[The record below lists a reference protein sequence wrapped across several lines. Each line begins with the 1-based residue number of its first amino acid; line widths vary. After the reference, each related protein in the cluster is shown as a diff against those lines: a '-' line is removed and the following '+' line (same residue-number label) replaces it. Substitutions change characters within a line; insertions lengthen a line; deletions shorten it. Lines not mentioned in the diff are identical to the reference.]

1 MENCCEEFKNKPHF
15 WFKFL
20 AMLCVT
26 AIVIVALVMVSQK
39 QDMEYQFSATATG
52 KVYAKPDIANLTVG
66 LKTEAKATAAE
77 AVKQNTAKM
86 NEIIAALKKVGI
98 EEKDIKTTN
107 YSLNPVYDWTSGR
120 QVLRGYEVSQ
130 NVTVKIRNLDKIGD
144 AIAKTTEKGANQI
157 GNVEFT
163 IDDEYELKAEARNE
177 AIGKAKEKAKDI
189 AEKTGIK
196 LGKIVNVYENQ
207 VYYPS
212 SVNYAKDM
220 GYGIGGGGAV
230 PAPEIQI
237 GQNEVSVEVT
247 VVWKVK

>member
-1 MENCCEEFKNKPHF
+1 METCCEDLKKPHF
-15 WFKFL
+15 WFKL
-20 AMLCVT
+20 LSLLCVT
-26 AIVIVALVMVSQK
+26 AIVIVALFVATEK

-52 KVYAKPDIANLTVG
+52 KVFAKPDIANLTVG

-77 AVKQNTAKM
+77 AVKENTKKM
-86 NEIIAALKKVGI
+86 NEIVEALKKVGI

-107 YSLNPVYDWTSGR
+107 YSLNPVYDWSTNR
-120 QVLRGYEVSQ
+120 QVLRGYEVYQ
-130 NVTVKIRNLDKIGD
+130 NVTVKIRNLDRIGE

-163 IDDEYELKAEARNE
+163 IDDEFELKAEARNE
-177 AIGKAKEKAKDI
+177 AIEKAKQKAKEI

-196 LGKIVNVYENQ
+196 LGKIINVYENQ

-212 SVNYAKDM
+212 SVNYAKEM
-220 GYGIGGGGAV
+220 AYGIGGGGAV
-230 PAPEIQI
+230 PAPEIQV